1 MIEIRELSK
10 RYDEKILFENMS
22 LIIQDGDY
30 VVLSGKSGSGKTTL
44 LNIIGGVEKPDSGQ
58 VLISGLSMENRRN
71 RMRIYRTELGFLF
84 QNFALV
90 EKLTVKENMMV
101 VPLKNRSSI
110 SIAEALDIVGMA
122 DSMDKKV
129 YKLSG
134 GEQQRV
140 AIARLLIKKCS
151 VILADEPTGALDEGN
166 AEIIMV
172 LLKKINEMGKTI
184 IMVTHNPKYVSC
196 GNKRISLPY
205 ICIS

>member
-58 VLISGLSMENRRN
+58 VLINGLSMENRRN

-122 DSMDKKV
+122 DSVDKKV

-184 IMVTHNPKYVSC
+184 IMVTHNPKYVFC